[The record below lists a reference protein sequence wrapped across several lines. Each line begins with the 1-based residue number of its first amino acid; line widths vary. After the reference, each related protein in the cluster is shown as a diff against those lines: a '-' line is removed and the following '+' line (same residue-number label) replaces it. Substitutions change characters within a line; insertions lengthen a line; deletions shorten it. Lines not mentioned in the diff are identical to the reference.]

1 MKVLKESKE
10 ELPVSFLTDFISQG
24 WEKVGVLQASI
35 EALKETYKGVGPV
48 TDLIQ
53 DLVDAYLVCIGQ
65 LETHIEDK
73 KYIEYPEDSNLGS
86 NKLTEDIDIHITD
99 DEVKVSDNSGEEV
112 AIIPIEAEDQ
122 EKAGEVKETEEP
134 KECEGPECE
143 NAPVV
148 VDEPKVDSNNI
159 VDFFVDFDDPD
170 PREPRLTD
178 KDLYDED

>member
-86 NKLTEDIDIHITD
+86 NKLTEDIRGAA
-99 DEVKVSDNSGEEV
+99 KSV
-112 AIIPIEAEDQ
+112 AKDRHYDLII
-122 EKAGEVKETEEP
+122 
-134 KECEGPECE
+134 
-143 NAPVV
+143 
-148 VDEPKVDSNNI
+148 VDSPSERTGLSHSG
-159 VDFFVDFDDPD
+159 DDIT
-170 PREPRLTD
+170 TD
-178 KDLYDED
+178 ILLKLKS